1 MPMIVQPR
9 ITSKKQL
16 TIGGKKF
23 APMKDQAYYCHEQ
36 APGEEKCTCDNCEKR
51 CQEVGL
57 DNHKINNNNNKE
69 IKSKNL
75 NNFSMSFADS
85 KIRILLMILCIFRC
99 IFL

>member
-9 ITSKKQL
+9 ISSKKQL

-23 APMKDQAYYCHEQ
+23 VPMKDQAYYCHEQ

-57 DNHKINNNNNKE
+57 DNHKIINNKE

-75 NNFSMSFADS
+75 SNFSTSFFES
-85 KIRILLMILCIFRC
+85 NIRILLMILCIFRC
-99 IFL
+99 AFL